1 MGTKVVTG
9 SSACKGGE
17 EARGGA
23 RGAATGAGGAGSRTG
38 STGSGWVET
47 GQPGVV
53 VSPIW
58 TWNLWGRGG
67 CYQWLAFSCSRL
79 GLQPYLHRL
88 QDIQRGEIQVQGP
101 VQVGYGYWALQ
112 F

>member
-58 TWNLWGRGG
+58 TWNLRGRGG
-67 CYQWLAFSCSRL
+67 ATNGLHFRAAGWASSHISTVSRIFSEEKYRCKGRC
-79 GLQPYLHRL
+79 R
-88 QDIQRGEIQVQGP
+88 
-101 VQVGYGYWALQ
+101 
-112 F
+112 